1 MKRPEG
7 VSAPTTRG
15 AATPPPKVATPRKPA
30 TDAPQQRA
38 TARERAAS
46 DRAARESSTPKP
58 GKPERPKR
66 TRDEQP
72 EPHLRP
78 ERERDR
84 ERGLRGRAGASR
96 DHTARAEFKAAE
108 RARKRYE
115 REEVK
120 RFTRQ
125 SRRRRLG
132 WIAAAGLLVTI
143 TALVVAAV
151 FSPLLALRTI
161 TIDGTSRLD
170 TAKLQKAVDGQL
182 GTPLALLDYG
192 RITDDLAPFTLI
204 RSYVTEVV
212 PPNTL
217 VIHVVERTP
226 VGAIQTASGFQLIDP
241 AGVVVETTQ
250 ARPAGYP
257 LVQLGSGKISGPGF
271 ASMAEV
277 LIALPPSV
285 RPQVDTITALTHD
298 DVTLTLSGSSQR
310 VVWGSSD
317 DSDAKARVL
326 GELIALHRASGAGEY
341 DVSAPGTAV
350 FHQD

>member
-15 AATPPPKVATPRKPA
+15 AATPPPKVTAPRKSA
-30 TDAPQQRA
+30 TDAPQRRA
-38 TARERAAS
+38 TGAPEPSAPGR
-46 DRAARESSTPKP
+46 STPEQDK
-58 GKPERPKR
+58 PKR
-66 TRDEQP
+66 PATRQRDLQP
-72 EPHLRP
+72 EV
-78 ERERDR
+78 
-84 ERGLRGRAGASR
+84 ERGRRGRTGASR

-108 RARKRYE
+108 RARRRYE
-115 REEVK
+115 RQEVK

-132 WIAAAGLLVTI
+132 WIVAAGLLVTI
-143 TALVVAAV
+143 SALVVAAV

-192 RITDDLAPFTLI
+192 RITDELAPFSLI

-217 VIHVVERTP
+217 MIHVVERTP
-226 VGAIQTASGFQLIDP
+226 VGAIQTDSGFELIDP
-241 AGVVVETTQ
+241 AGVVVDTTKV
-250 ARPAGYP
+250 RPDGYP

-277 LIALPPSV
+277 LLALPPSV
-285 RPQVDTITALTHD
+285 LPKVDTITALTHD
-298 DVTLTLSGSSQR
+298 DVTLTLAGSSQR

-317 DSDAKARVL
+317 DSDAKAQVL
-326 GELIALHRASGAGEY
+326 AELIALHSGSGAGEY

-350 FHQD
+350 FHKD